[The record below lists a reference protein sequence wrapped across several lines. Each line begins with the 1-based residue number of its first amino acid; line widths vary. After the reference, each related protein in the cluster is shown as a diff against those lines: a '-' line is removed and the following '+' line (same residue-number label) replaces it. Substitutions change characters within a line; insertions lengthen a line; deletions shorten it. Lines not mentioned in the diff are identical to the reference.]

1 MLIRI
6 ELNLILI
13 YNHFIFPGIC
23 INNYNYKMLLYQ
35 YEFLMFDLNI
45 NLEFLQH
52 CPTFKKS
59 SSRLYWYKR
68 INFIWPKSVHKMP
81 PCDIKLEK
89 SQTFVCQC
97 SLFSCSHKNFFKFI
111 YIIENR
117 STKFNIILSLCIWC
131 ISVHLTYIDCN
142 NFSMIA
148 RTLLTA
154 QSIYH

>member
-1 MLIRI
+1 
-6 ELNLILI
+6 
-13 YNHFIFPGIC
+13 
-23 INNYNYKMLLYQ
+23 MLLYQ
-35 YEFLMFDLNI
+35 YEFLMFLLNI
-45 NLEFLQH
+45 HLQH

-97 SLFSCSHKNFFKFI
+97 SLFSCSHKNFLKFI

-117 STKFNIILSLCIWC
+117 STKFDIILSICIWC
-131 ISVHLTYIDCN
+131 IIIHRTYIDCIT
-142 NFSMIA
+142 FCMIA
-148 RTLLTA
+148 RRTS
-154 QSIYH
+154 QIIYHYLLIIIIQLQLH

>member
-1 MLIRI
+1 
-6 ELNLILI
+6 
-13 YNHFIFPGIC
+13 
-23 INNYNYKMLLYQ
+23 
-35 YEFLMFDLNI
+35 MFDLNI

-148 RTLLTA
+148 RTSDRSSNISLTVDYHNSIEIELSVIYNLVYLL
-154 QSIYH
+154 